1 MKEQT
6 MKIKISRF
14 KNIYDGTI
22 GKLTIMDDGK
32 RLFECFTLEPAGGDT
47 TQRGK
52 DRRIP
57 AGRYKMQWYAS
68 PSQKR
73 MCPLLY
79 NELVPKDRY
88 ILIHTGNIPQ
98 ETSGCILLGDG
109 YSAAGVSNSVQ
120 TYNAF
125 FKICTGKHIEF
136 VEISNEEGI

>member
-1 MKEQT
+1 

-22 GKLTIMDDGK
+22 GKLTIVDDGK

-136 VEISNEEGI
+136 IEITNEEEI

>member
-1 MKEQT
+1 

-57 AGRYKMQWYAS
+57 AGSYKMQWYAS

-109 YSAAGVSNSVQ
+109 YSAAEVSNSVQ

-136 VEISNEEGI
+136 IEITNEEEI

>member
-1 MKEQT
+1 
-6 MKIKISRF
+6 MKIKINRF

-22 GKLTIMDDGK
+22 GKLTIVDDGK

-57 AGRYKMQWYAS
+57 AGRYQMQWYAS

-73 MCPLLY
+73 MCPLLW
-79 NELVPKDRY
+79 NESVPKDRY
-88 ILIHTGNIPQ
+88 ILIHPGNFPQ
-98 ETSGCILLGDG
+98 KTSGCILVGDG
-109 YSAAGVSNSVQ
+109 YSSAGVSNSVQ

-136 VEISNEEGI
+136 IEIANEEGI

>member
-1 MKEQT
+1 
-6 MKIKISRF
+6 MKIKINRF

-57 AGRYKMQWYAS
+57 AGRYQMQWYAS

-73 MCPLLY
+73 MCPLLW
-79 NELVPKDRY
+79 NESVPKD
-88 ILIHTGNIPQ
+88 ILIHPGNFPKD
-98 ETSGCILLGDG
+98 TAGCILVGDG
-109 YSAAGVSNSVQ
+109 YNSAGVSNSVQ
-120 TYNAF
+120 TYNSF

-136 VEISNEEGI
+136 IEIANEEGI

>member
-1 MKEQT
+1 
-6 MKIKISRF
+6 MKIKINRF

-136 VEISNEEGI
+136 IEITNEEEI

>member
-1 MKEQT
+1 

-136 VEISNEEGI
+136 IEITNEEEI

>member
-1 MKEQT
+1 

-14 KNIYDGTI
+14 KDIYDGTI

-57 AGRYKMQWYAS
+57 AGRYLMQWYAS

-73 MCPLLY
+73 MCPLLW
-79 NELVPKDRY
+79 NESVPKDRY
-88 ILIHTGNIPQ
+88 ILIHPGNFPKD
-98 ETSGCILLGDG
+98 TAGCILVGDG
-109 YSAAGVSNSVQ
+109 YSSAGVSNSVQ
-120 TYNAF
+120 TYNSF

>member
-1 MKEQT
+1 
-6 MKIKISRF
+6 MKIKINRF

-22 GKLTIMDDGK
+22 GKLTITDDGK
-32 RLFECFTLEPAGGDT
+32 RLFECFTLEPAGPDT
-47 TQRGK
+47 TERGK

-57 AGRYKMQWYAS
+57 AGCYKMEWHNS
-68 PSQKR
+68 SRQKR

-98 ETSGCILLGDG
+98 ETSGCILVGDG
-109 YSAAGVSNSVQ
+109 HNAAGVTNSVR
-120 TYNAF
+120 TYNSF

>member
-1 MKEQT
+1 
-6 MKIKISRF
+6 MKIKINRF

-22 GKLTIMDDGK
+22 GKLTIVDDGK

-136 VEISNEEGI
+136 IEITNEEEI